1 MPTFRNQ
8 MQEKF
13 IFTERASQLRV
24 SGTYY
29 WDLVFY
35 WQVLF
40 GDQIYGYNCA
50 NELHNMIK
58 L

>member
-13 IFTERASQLRV
+13 IFTERPSQPRV
-24 SGTYY
+24 LGTYY

-35 WQVLF
+35 WHVLF
-40 GDQIYGYNCA
+40 GNQIYGYNYA

>member
-1 MPTFRNQ
+1 